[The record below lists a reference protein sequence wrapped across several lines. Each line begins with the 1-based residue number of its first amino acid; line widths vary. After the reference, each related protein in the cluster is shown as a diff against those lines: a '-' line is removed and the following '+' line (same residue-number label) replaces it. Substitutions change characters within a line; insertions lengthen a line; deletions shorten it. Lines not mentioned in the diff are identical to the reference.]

1 MRALS
6 RRRSEGFDSPRP
18 RSWRDVKRPGAE
30 GESVAMDADKLSTA
44 IAVLGWVA
52 VQRAL
57 GGAIDPEIL
66 DMIEACA
73 RATAKAAAK
82 PAVAA

>member
-1 MRALS
+1 
-6 RRRSEGFDSPRP
+6 
-18 RSWRDVKRPGAE
+18 
-30 GESVAMDADKLSTA
+30 MDADKLSTA

-52 VQRAL
+52 VQRAV